1 LWHDVSCCLAEPN
14 VNDPTETPSV
24 ALHYARQG
32 VLTEKILAVL
42 AEAGHDCSALTL
54 EDLKPLDQFHNR
66 GQEATK
72 ELAALL
78 ELAPYS
84 KVIDIGCGI
93 GGPARWLAVAHGC
106 FVEGIDLTQTYV
118 ETAKELTAL
127 LGLGEILHF
136 TQADA
141 CALPFADRAF
151 DAAISQHTAMNIAD
165 KAALYGEVARVV
177 KPGGRF
183 ALYDVV
189 RGPATGSPDFP
200 LPWAS
205 DPNCS
210 HLLGAPEI
218 KDLVEA
224 AGFTARH
231 WADRTTEACAAGRA
245 RREERPPPL
254 SPASYLG
261 PEIAPMLD
269 NMLRGL
275 EAGQLA
281 LAQGVF
287 ERRAP
292 V

>member
-1 LWHDVSCCLAEPN
+1 

-24 ALHYARQG
+24 AIHYARHG

-42 AEAGHDCSALTL
+42 EAAGHDRDALTL
-54 EDLKPLDQFHNR
+54 EDLKPLDHFHNR

-78 ELAPYS
+78 ELAPDC
-84 KVIDIGCGI
+84 KVVDIGCGI
-93 GGPARWLAVAHGC
+93 GGPARWIAAAHGC

-118 ETAKELTAL
+118 ETAKELTTL
-127 LGLGEILHF
+127 LGLDKISRF

-151 DAAISQHTAMNIAD
+151 DAAISQHAAMNIAD
-165 KAALYGEVARVV
+165 KAALYGEIARVV

-189 RGPATGSPDFP
+189 QGPATGSADFP

-205 DPNCS
+205 DPACS
-210 HLLGAPEI
+210 FLLGAPEI
-218 KDLVEA
+218 KERVEA

-231 WADRTTEACAAGRA
+231 WADRTTEARAAGRA
-245 RREERPPPL
+245 RRAVMEAVRRKERPPPL

-261 PEIAPMLD
+261 PEIALMLD
-269 NMLRGL
+269 NMLLGL

-281 LAQGVF
+281 LVQGVF
-287 ERRAP
+287 ERKALA
-292 V
+292 